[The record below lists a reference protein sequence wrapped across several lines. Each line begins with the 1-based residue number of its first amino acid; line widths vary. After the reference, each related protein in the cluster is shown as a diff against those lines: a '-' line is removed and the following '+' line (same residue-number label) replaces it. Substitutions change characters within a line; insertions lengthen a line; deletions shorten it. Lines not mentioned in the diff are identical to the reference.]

1 MILLITTFLAILTF
15 LVIYLILE
23 RKRINLTK
31 LDKKKWI
38 PIGIG
43 TISIVVLM
51 AFRIYSAAMVPD
63 SQCTHPTN
71 VNKQA
76 ADATANDY
84 FLQGDDEYDMGNCE
98 QAISNYTKAIELN
111 PNYAEAY
118 NNRAYTNMRMQNYKD
133 ALPDLDKAITLR
145 PDYINAHMNRGDIY
159 NYYYNI
165 DRNKAVEDYDKVIA
179 LGGSH
184 GTSVCG
190 HKAMAQSNNF
200 PPFAFLRFFINSNC

>member
-1 MILLITTFLAILTF
+1 MILLITTLFAVLTF
-15 LVIYLILE
+15 LVIYFILE
-23 RKRINLTK
+23 RKNIKLSK
-31 LDKKKWI
+31 LDKKKWL
-38 PIGIG
+38 PIGLL
-43 TISIVVLM
+43 TISTVGLM
-51 AFRIYSAAMVPD
+51 AFRIYSAATVPD
-63 SQCTHPTN
+63 SQCTHPSN
-71 VNKQA
+71 ANKQA
-76 ADATANDY
+76 VATTANDY
-84 FLQGDDEYDMGNCE
+84 FLQGDHEYDMGNCK
-98 QAISNYTKAIELN
+98 QAISDYTKAIELN

-145 PDYINAHMNRGDIY
+145 PDYMNAHMNRGDIY

-165 DRNKAVEDYDKVIA
+165 DRNKAIEDYNKVIA

-200 PPFAFLRFFINSNC
+200 LPLAFLRFFINTDC